1 MNTIDQNLQV
11 IAQGLAIA
19 NKAGAFELAD
29 SATIA
34 IALQQLTNQINELK
48 PKEDGADTTEA
59 NS

>member
-29 SATIA
+29 SATNA
-34 IALQQLTNQINELK
+34 IALQQLTNQIN
-48 PKEDGADTTEA
+48 
-59 NS
+59 